1 MKILILPIAL
11 LITILFAAC
20 NNNQSTVTGSNQSA
34 ETIKTE
40 AESVKWINSTL
51 GIETDILVAD
61 TAGRDDD
68 KSFFYGTFIILPKL
82 LNKNGE
88 YELLNRKI
96 AADFDSIVK
105 QAGANPKTKKDE
117 YHKIYYDYYLHDS
130 IISIKITDLYAW
142 HLSEATTEFTIY
154 HFDFKNNKLLT
165 TQEMFAVFGMSQVP
179 VLSAFAEQCTMPPDY
194 SEPLFRTDWF
204 NKVKWKNLNQLKFYL
219 NNEDKAV
226 IIYPLAENGIEAE
239 QIIQ

>member
-1 MKILILPIAL
+1 VF
-11 LITILFAAC
+11 TILAPSYIILLLTCC
-20 NNNQSTVTGSNQSA
+20 NQVNKANTSTAV
-34 ETIKTE
+34 
-40 AESVKWINSTL
+40 L
-51 GIETDILVAD
+51 HETDNPKTTTINDSLCFADGFFLAD
-61 TAGRDDD
+61 TLQLNDD
-68 KSFFYGTFIILPKL
+68 KHFAYGTFIILPKL

-88 YELLNRKI
+88 YEVLNRKI
-96 AADFDSIVK
+96 AADFESIVK
-105 QAGANPKTKKDE
+105 KASANPKANKDE

-179 VLSAFAEQCTMPPDY
+179 VLSAIAEQCTMPPDY

-204 NKVKWKNLNQLKFYL
+204 NQVKWKNLNQLKFYL
-219 NNEDKAV
+219 NNGSKAV